1 MLLRVSE
8 ETMFCAPARISNH
21 MYDQFT
27 IQTSLIQLS
36 KIHFLITY
44 ISYKCLILA

>member
-1 MLLRVSE
+1 MFLDVSE
-8 ETMFCAPARISNH
+8 ETMFCVTARISKH

-44 ISYKCLILA
+44 ISYECLILA